1 VAAAERGAVVGVVD
15 FDGLPVVV
23 VVVDVSPELFDLGRV
38 VVVVVVLV
46 GVDFDVDP
54 FDPDFDVVVVVVVVD
69 DLDVD
74 VEPFEDDGLVV
85 VVVADRVV
93 AVVDF
98 GGGEVDFV
106 APAVEA
112 PGLGDPPR
120 EDSVVDVVAAAGAL
134 GSSLAVDSSRAWV
147 GPPAAAGGATAGGG
161 MRSRRRAY
169 CMMRAKTGADTWP
182 P

>member
-1 VAAAERGAVVGVVD
+1 VAAAEREVVVGVVD
-15 FDGLPVVV
+15 FVGLPVVV
-23 VVVDVSPELFDLGRV
+23 VVDVSAELLDLGRV
-38 VVVVVVLV
+38 VVVVLV
-46 GVDFDVDP
+46 GADFDGDP
-54 FDPDFDVVVVVVVVD
+54 FDPEPDPGFDVVVVVVVVD
-69 DLDVD
+69 DLEVDVD
-74 VEPFEDDGLVV
+74 PLEDDGLVV

-93 AVVDF
+93 PVVDF
-98 GGGEVDFV
+98 GGDEVDFV
-106 APAVEA
+106 VPGVE
-112 PGLGDPPR
+112 GR
-120 EDSVVDVVAAAGAL
+120 VVDVVAAAGAL